1 MTQAISQFAGT
12 NEEVHVLLTNA
23 YIAIQSN
30 DVKKAMS
37 ILKAVKADSTYF
49 V

>member
-12 NEEVHVLLTNA
+12 PEEVHVLLANA
-23 YIAIQSN
+23 MISVESGDI
-30 DVKKAMS
+30 KKAMS
-37 ILKAVKADSTYF
+37 ILKGVKPESAYF

>member
-12 NEEVHVLLTNA
+12 NQEVHVLLTNA
-23 YIAIQSN
+23 YLAVQAKDI
-30 DVKKAMS
+30 KKAMS